1 MGTGRAGRD
10 EIRYISIDPNFGDAH
25 FNLALVYAT
34 SKPPS
39 LELARREYNR
49 ALELGIA
56 KDPRLEK
63 LLQGLSQR

>member
-1 MGTGRAGRD
+1 MA
-10 EIRYISIDPNFGDAH
+10 EKEFHKAIELDPNFGDAH

-39 LELARREYNR
+39 IELARREYNT
-49 ALELGIA
+49 ALTLGIA

-63 LLQGLSQR
+63 LLGGGSQP